1 MTPSKRKTECT
12 RAQEGGDGNFMQ
24 LRLDL
29 EFKLGQAAH
38 SAPGVRGR
46 PCGQAVMREERR
58 LWFFYLTLASKAGDV
73 DSG

>member
-1 MTPSKRKTECT
+1 
-12 RAQEGGDGNFMQ
+12 MQ

-46 PCGQAVMREERR
+46 PCGQAVMGEERR

-73 DSG
+73 GSG